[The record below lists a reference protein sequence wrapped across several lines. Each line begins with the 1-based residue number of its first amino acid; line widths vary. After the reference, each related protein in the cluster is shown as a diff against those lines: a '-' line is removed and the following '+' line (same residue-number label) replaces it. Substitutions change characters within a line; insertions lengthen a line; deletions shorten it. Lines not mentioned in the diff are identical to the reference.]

1 MGKVSM
7 PYSSLSDAS
16 REAKAVA
23 SKINT
28 RETILYKNVYLKLN
42 SYDGRW
48 SDNLGNVKSKV
59 NAKRSELQREERR
72 YRDYADDL
80 IDLREE
86 CKRVD
91 EAVKIQK

>member
-1 MGKVSM
+1 MGKVSI

-16 REAKAVA
+16 REAEAVA

-48 SDNLGNVKSKV
+48 SDNLGNAKSKV
-59 NAKRSELQREERR
+59 NAKEVS
-72 YRDYADDL
+72 
-80 IDLREE
+80 
-86 CKRVD
+86 CK
-91 EAVKIQK
+91 EKSGGTEIMQMI